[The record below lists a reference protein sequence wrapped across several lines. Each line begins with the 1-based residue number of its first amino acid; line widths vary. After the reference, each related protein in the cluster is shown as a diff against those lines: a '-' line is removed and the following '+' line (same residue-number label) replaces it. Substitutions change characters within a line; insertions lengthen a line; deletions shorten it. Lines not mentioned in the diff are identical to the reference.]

1 MGKLLST
8 KQIEFFNNNG
18 FLFPL
23 KIMTSEIAHKYRKKL
38 EIYENS
44 KGHTISGI
52 DRHKSHLLFH
62 WVYEIV
68 KNQKIL
74 DVIEDLLG
82 ENILCWSSNFFIKE
96 PNDNTYVS
104 WHQDSEYWGLE
115 PDDVI
120 TAWIAL
126 SDANIDTGPMEVIPK
141 SHKWENKIHEET
153 FQKNNLLSRGQ
164 EIKNMSNTDGAIAMP
179 LNAGEISLHHV
190 KLAHSSKTNK
200 TLDRRIGLAIRYT
213 STAVKQKNS
222 SKDSA
227 LLVRGKDNYSNFIH
241 EVPPRNDNDIEAVK
255 NHKIAS
261 ELHTKILMK

>member
-1 MGKLLST
+1 MGKLLN
-8 KQIEFFNNNG
+8 KNQIEFFNNNG

-23 KIMTSEIAHKYRKKL
+23 KIMSAETAYRYRKKL
-38 EIYENS
+38 EIFEKN
-44 KGHTISGI
+44 KGHVISGI

-68 KNQKIL
+68 RNKNIL
-74 DVIEDLLG
+74 DAVEDLLG
-82 ENILCWSSNFFIKE
+82 QNILCWSSNFFIKE
-96 PNDNTYVS
+96 PKDNTYVS

-141 SHKWENKIHEET
+141 SHKWENQIHEET
-153 FQKNNLLSRGQ
+153 FQKDNLLSRGQ
-164 EIKNMSNTDGAIAMP
+164 EIKNIPNADEAVAMP

-190 KLAHSSKTNK
+190 KLAHSSRINNTS
-200 TLDRRIGLAIRYT
+200 DRRIGLAIRYT
-213 STAVKQKNS
+213 STAVMQKNS

-227 LLVRGKDNYSNFIH
+227 LLMRGEDNYSNFIH
-241 EVPPRNDNDIEAVK
+241 EVPPKKDNDIEAIK